1 MSRQRRGEETRLR
14 ILQAAEACFA
24 QNGYDATSVAEI
36 CKCASLSKGAFY
48 HHFSSKQALFIELL
62 NRWLENLDM
71 QFESARTEA
80 KDVPAGLLRMA
91 EMTGS
96 IFQEASGQFP
106 ILFEFWV
113 QAVRDPQI
121 WKAAIAP
128 YHRYRAFFSQM
139 IEAGI
144 SEGSLRPVDP
154 DLTAQVLV
162 SLAVG
167 LLLQGSLDPDGADW
181 AKVVQD
187 GIKMLL
193 RDLER

>member
-24 QNGYDATSVAEI
+24 QNGHDATSVAEI
-36 CKCASLSKGAFY
+36 CKHTGLSKGAFY

-80 KDVPAGLLRMA
+80 KDVPEGLFRMA

-139 IEAGI
+139 IKAGI

-181 AKVVQD
+181 AGVVQD
-187 GIKMLL
+187 SIKMLL

>member
-1 MSRQRRGEETRLR
+1 MSKQRRGEETRLR

-24 QNGYDATSVAEI
+24 QNGHDATSVAEI
-36 CKCASLSKGAFY
+36 CKHAGLSKGAFY

-80 KDVPAGLLRMA
+80 KDVPEGLFRMA

-139 IEAGI
+139 IKAGI

-181 AKVVQD
+181 AGVVQD

>member
-36 CKCASLSKGAFY
+36 CKHAGLSKGAFY

-80 KDVPAGLLRMA
+80 KDVPEGLFRMA

-181 AKVVQD
+181 AGAVQD

>member
-36 CKCASLSKGAFY
+36 CKHAGLSKGAFY

-80 KDVPAGLLRMA
+80 KDVPEGLFRMA

-181 AKVVQD
+181 AGVVQD

-193 RDLER
+193 RDWER